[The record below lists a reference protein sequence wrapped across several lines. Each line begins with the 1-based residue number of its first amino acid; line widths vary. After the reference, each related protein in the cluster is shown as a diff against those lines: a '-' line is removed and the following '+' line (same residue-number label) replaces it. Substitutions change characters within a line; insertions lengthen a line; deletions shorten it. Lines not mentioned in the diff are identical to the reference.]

1 MTEQIKPPRRSA
13 GFGLVIGVG
22 IGVLVALVF
31 KKLAIGILLGILV
44 AYILYTADQKK

>member
-1 MTEQIKPPRRSA
+1 MAQQNKPRRSA

-22 IGVLVALVF
+22 LGVIVALVF
-31 KKLAIGILLGILV
+31 KKLAIGVLLGIIV